1 MPRWSVV
8 TVPSSLPGV
17 WLSVIKRNGRLMHS
31 IEYTGT
37 QRAAERDAQ
46 ATMLRLA
53 REDDKR

>member
-1 MPRWSVV
+1 M
-8 TVPSSLPGV
+8 PGV

-53 REDDKR
+53 REDDER